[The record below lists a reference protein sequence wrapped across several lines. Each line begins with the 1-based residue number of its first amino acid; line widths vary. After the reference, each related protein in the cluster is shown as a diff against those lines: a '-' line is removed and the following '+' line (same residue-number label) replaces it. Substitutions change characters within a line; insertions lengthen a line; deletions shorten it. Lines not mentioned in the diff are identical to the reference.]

1 MRVLILLAALLTAT
15 LTYAQDNIVLRNGED
30 IPGKVLEVNQTDLKY
45 RKSGNPD
52 GPVYTAPL
60 RSVLFIKYA
69 NGTKD
74 SFGSQPSPLT
84 GSNSSVDSAPSAT
97 MPVPAAGA
105 SGFSQL
111 RYESRFFSRYYV
123 DTNGQHVGMK
133 QAKSLLSAQPDALT
147 AFDQGRSLRTWS
159 IATAIPAVVLIG
171 AGVGMLAGGDGMM
184 NGERDGM
191 KNDRGSNA
199 ANDPNDTD
207 MNGDMNG
214 EGHGDEAMVGAAMIG
229 GGVLLGV
236 ASVWLN
242 HRATVQFRRAADRF
256 NSRPAT
262 SLRFAPASRGLG
274 VGMTLRF

>member
-52 GPVYTAPL
+52 GPIYTAPL
-60 RSVLFIKYA
+60 RNVLFIKYA

-84 GSNSSVDSAPSAT
+84 GNNSSVMGAPSAT
-97 MPVPAAGA
+97 MSVPAAGA
-105 SGFSQL
+105 SGLTQL
-111 RYESRFFSRYYV
+111 RYESRFFSRHYV
-123 DTNGQHVGMK
+123 DTNGQHISMNQV
-133 QAKSLLSAQPDALT
+133 KSLLSAQPDALT
-147 AFDQGRSLRTWS
+147 AFDRGRSLRTWA

-184 NGERDGM
+184 NGGRDGM
-191 KNDRGSNA
+191 MNDRGSNA

-207 MNGDMNG
+207 TNADMNGD
-214 EGHGDEAMVGAAMIG
+214 GHGDEAMVGAAMIG
-229 GGVLLGV
+229 GGALLGV

-256 NSRPAT
+256 NTRPAT

>member
-84 GSNSSVDSAPSAT
+84 GSNSSVNSAPSAT

-105 SGFSQL
+105 SGLSQL
-111 RYESRFFSRYYV
+111 RYESRFFSRHYV
-123 DTNGQHVGMK
+123 DTNGQHVGMS
-133 QAKSLLSAQPDALT
+133 QAKSILSTQPAALT
-147 AFDQGRSLRTWS
+147 AFDRGRSLRTWS
-159 IATAIPAVVLIG
+159 IATAIPAVVFIG

-184 NGERDGM
+184 NGDRDGM
-191 KNDRGSNA
+191 MNDRGSNA
-199 ANDPNDTD
+199 ANDPKDTDAD
-207 MNGDMNG
+207 MNGD
-214 EGHGDEAMVGAAMIG
+214 GHGDETMVGAAMIG
-229 GGVLLGV
+229 GGALLGI

-256 NSRPAT
+256 NGRPAT

-274 VGMTLRF
+274 LGMTLRF

>member
-1 MRVLILLAALLTAT
+1 MRVLILLAALLSAT

-30 IPGKVLEVNQTDLKY
+30 IPAKVLEVNQTDLKY

-52 GPVYTAPL
+52 GPIYTAPL
-60 RSVLFIKYA
+60 RNVLFIKYA

-74 SFGSQPSPLT
+74 LFGSQPSPLT
-84 GSNSSVDSAPSAT
+84 GSNSSVNGAPSAII
-97 MPVPAAGA
+97 PVPAAGA
-105 SGFSQL
+105 SGLSQL
-111 RYESRFFSRYYV
+111 RYESRFFSHHYV
-123 DTNGQHVGMK
+123 DANGQHVGMN

-147 AFDQGRSLRTWS
+147 AFDRGRSLRTWS

-171 AGVGMLAGGDGMM
+171 AGIGMLAGGDGMM

-191 KNDRGSNA
+191 MNDRGSNA
-199 ANDPNDTD
+199 VNDPNDTD
-207 MNGDMNG
+207 TNADMKGD
-214 EGHGDEAMVGAAMIG
+214 GHGDGAMVGAAMIG
-229 GGVLLGV
+229 GGALLGV

-256 NSRPAT
+256 NTRPVT